1 MVSYVLEVVD
11 MTAAG
16 VYSCATYRIFVV
28 AVGDIQYIPGAC
40 EYYKLFLLRGVRVYF
55 KVSDFLI

>member
-1 MVSYVLEVVD
+1 MASYIPEVEE

-40 EYYKLFLLRGVRVYF
+40 EYYKLISWGPSLLQ
-55 KVSDFLI
+55 SL

>member
-1 MVSYVLEVVD
+1 MVSYIPQIEE

-40 EYYKLFLLRGVRVYF
+40 EYYKLFYF
-55 KVSDFLI
+55 VGSESTSKSLIS

>member
-1 MVSYVLEVVD
+1 MASYIPEVEE
-11 MTAAG
+11 MTAVG

-40 EYYKLFLLRGVRVYF
+40 EYHKLFFTSWGPSLLQ
-55 KVSDFLI
+55 SL